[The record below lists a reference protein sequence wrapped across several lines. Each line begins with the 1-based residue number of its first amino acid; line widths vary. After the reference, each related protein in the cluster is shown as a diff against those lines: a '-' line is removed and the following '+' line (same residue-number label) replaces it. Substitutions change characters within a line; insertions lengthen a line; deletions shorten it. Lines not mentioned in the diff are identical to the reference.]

1 MSLDNHIP
9 EHFEGKPE
17 GFPQANPY
25 EVPKGYFEGLSNSIM
40 ARIKGSEAQLEIQ
53 ELSPLL
59 AGLDRSM
66 PFAVPQG
73 YFDQNLNTLSSVH
86 TDPVLLFDLIERTT
100 PYEVPAMYF
109 HELPGEILQK
119 VKRGG
124 KVRGMNFRRL
134 SHLAI
139 AACLTAVIALG
150 GFFYISGKDAVVESA
165 APVAQQL
172 KNVSNSELDEFINA
186 ADVNT
191 NSGATAE
198 NSNTDVRK
206 MLKDVSNQELEQF
219 LNGIPTDDE
228 DLFLIN

>member
-9 EHFEGKPE
+9 EHFEGNPE
-17 GFPQANPY
+17 GFSQVNPF
-25 EVPKGYFEGLSNSIM
+25 EGPKGFFEGLSSSIM
-40 ARIKGSEAQLEIQ
+40 ARFKGTEALQEIR

-59 AGLDRSM
+59 AGLDRQM
-66 PFAVPQG
+66 PYSLPQG
-73 YFDQNLNTLSSVH
+73 YFDTNLESLSSVNRE
-86 TDPVLLFDLIERTT
+86 PVLLFDLIERTT
-100 PYEVPAMYF
+100 PYEVPPMYF

-124 KVRGMNFRRL
+124 KVRGMNFRRV

-150 GFFYISGKDAVVESA
+150 GFFYISGKDALGDSA

-172 KNVSNSELDEFINA
+172 KNVSNSELDAFINA
-186 ADVNT
+186 ADVASN
-191 NSGATAE
+191 NSATAE